1 MKNLSFLRLFLSTFL
16 FIFLSTSAV
25 LAVSYCGETISNNDG
40 SVHAVL
46 TCTNPSSGTYVLSVT
61 SDDNN
66 FEGISGDNWYC
77 YVNGGTNYHMTDNY
91 TWDATNKVLTFTISS
106 SQAPQMHT
114 PMYLRF
120 SGNEKIFTT
129 IQHQVFEWPESCS
142 GGVSCD
148 ENHFYYVK
156 IGGIAYTNVYMWN
169 SSNTSEK
176 NANWPGVAM
185 STTVPELSILGASI
199 YEISYEGAN
208 YDKVI
213 FNDGTNQTSDLNIEN
228 CKFYMDGTWYNSIE
242 DVEAQMI
249 FYVNINN
256 WNGVR
261 VHYWDGGTSW
271 PGNAMTKTNTTT
283 SQNHDVYFYYNI
295 GNSAYCKFNEA
306 TNDGN
311 QSPTDW
317 GAEKGNYMNERATYC
332 YGWMASYNELR
343 GSFNSWTAGDNIF
356 EWTDKTSTIQTAK
369 QTLTAGNHTFKI
381 WGKGGKWN
389 SANSTMTNANCT
401 NWDFKLSNSEGDC
414 TITADVP
421 GDYIFNYDFAENKLS
436 VIYPPYM
443 LTASYVSST
452 ANTITLAV
460 TSTRGTHYH
469 VVDATHGIDL
479 DLTPTAGQ
487 IVVTGLT
494 ANTAYTFTITAL
506 DVNDTESANDIS
518 VTAATIPNVN
528 AMPSGFDDCQI
539 TAVHTSGDE
548 YSPLGMNLADWSY
561 AAGGAAYTD
570 GSSKKAFKVSTNST
584 YYAGLYFGSAW
595 TSTPTTLC
603 DASTATKLHIEF
615 FSPTTETFNFDV
627 LSYYNS
633 ANHDGTAQSVT
644 ATAGVWQVK
653 DFDLSLFG
661 GEITGHKDVLSGFK
675 IDYGAGNTGKE
686 LYIANVYFYKD
697 DAPCTVKANREDL
710 DDCSVLAVLGTT
722 TYTPMGISGNRG
734 WSSESGEK
742 LTIGD
747 KGSNNVWHIYDG
759 TASALHMQTESNV
772 QFYNKI
778 HLEVWTASAKS
789 LRFGLLC
796 YVGGFNDAV
805 PAAYHP
811 QTLSTSAASWTAVD
825 YTLTDLTTSAYLA
838 NATDLYFYDLANE
851 DVYVTNV
858 YFYNDDTTKP
868 IVTSATNSGISGTDL
883 TLTLTATYKGAA
895 LNTFRITNTTT
906 SEVYDRTA
914 DGSNQVTIPDID
926 YCTAYTLNI
935 QAIYNN
941 CILSDPTVMNIA
953 AREPTSVDLT
963 RLAGVTATA
972 SHYPGGW
979 EPAKAIDADL
989 NSYWASGGGVSYP
1002 SDEWLNIDLTRTWTI
1017 SSVNVA
1023 WNNIDANNL
1032 YIEGSND
1039 GTNYYILKHVKA
1051 TPSYAAP
1058 PATIVYETYTLES
1071 HLRVRH
1077 IRLRA
1082 VGLPAEMAIRDV
1094 QIFGACNE
1102 DYARP
1107 VMTMAELDEVHITSS
1122 TAKAYIDVAA
1132 FDDVTLPQS
1141 ILYNVEFI
1149 AGGLATRSNLTTTD
1163 GVLELTGLTEG
1174 TTYTIRIYAV
1184 DGSGNVS
1191 ENYKEL
1197 TFTAHINLYY
1207 LTSDGTGADGVWEG
1221 ALANE
1226 ASAAT
1231 RRFSTT
1237 AVDGIY
1243 RFAITVLDDNVQY
1256 RPYYAEDGTITYN
1269 SNYWSHSDNQIIG
1282 AHSGETNEVYAK
1294 DKDHFVSN
1302 FDELKVYGAAVGAAT
1317 EGAALTMTYNGDH
1330 TFSWE
1335 GDVASGT
1342 NAFRIIVNNNHST
1355 ITDNSRSRIMDA
1367 AENWNN
1373 ASSWARA
1380 KLTFDMTTWTWTW
1393 EEAADPT
1400 LCSANGGPG
1409 SGMTIAG
1416 DAMATTFTDGY
1427 TLSVKKGASGHLLVS
1442 ASIKE
1447 NVRTDGAVYLNFHS
1461 QSGSRAVYAETC
1473 IIGAGEAT
1481 MSVVDKD
1488 VTIPAVV
1495 AGDPVLALS
1504 VKFEIIGTEISGE
1517 VRFTDIM
1524 YYNVE
1529 DGGCVD
1535 PTTEYFDIYH
1545 ADDATGSE
1553 RTSFDGG
1560 NIVLPIR
1567 YFRHFDNSWTT
1578 ISVPFEVE
1586 KVVVYDEEDHV
1597 EYPLFPRFHNDTK
1610 DVEGYYYLKTFDN
1623 WSTTSVAL
1631 KDFQASWKQL
1641 TVATAYDGMDGSSIS
1656 DTEEEWL
1663 SKNVKPAKNTP
1674 YVIKFPYADYYEN
1687 NWVIFY
1693 GAPFQTIASD
1703 FTGGTSIT
1711 LTNDNYDYDQVKLQ
1725 CNNTMHPT
1733 PALTNIYMI
1742 EEGRDLFTRR
1752 ESQSV
1757 PAFEAYVI
1765 GTHEVQT
1772 RFSVLRWSEETTDI
1786 NSERPSTSD
1795 DAGEIYTVSGMF
1807 IVSFANQEQM
1817 EQYLNTLASGVYVVR
1832 AGTRINKVIVH

>member
-1 MKNLSFLRLFLSTFL
+1 MTATAPLP
-16 FIFLSTSAV
+16 SAD
-25 LAVSYCGETISNNDG
+25 SYQFYIK
-40 SVHAVL
+40 
-46 TCTNPSSGTYVLSVT
+46 
-61 SDDNN
+61 
-66 FEGISGDNWYC
+66 
-77 YVNGGTNYHMTDNY
+77 GGG
-91 TWDATNKVLTFTISS
+91 A
-106 SQAPQMHT
+106 
-114 PMYLRF
+114 
-120 SGNEKIFTT
+120 E
-129 IQHQVFEWPESCS
+129 
-142 GGVSCD
+142 
-148 ENHFYYVK
+148 YYK
-156 IGGIAYTNVYMWN
+156 
-169 SSNTSEK
+169 
-176 NANWPGVAM
+176 
-185 STTVPELSILGASI
+185 
-199 YEISYEGAN
+199 
-208 YDKVI
+208 
-213 FNDGTNQTSDLNIEN
+213 NDGTMTS
-228 CKFYMDGTWYNSIE
+228 S
-242 DVEAQMI
+242 
-249 FYVNINN
+249 
-256 WNGVR
+256 
-261 VHYWDGGTSW
+261 
-271 PGNAMTKTNTTT
+271 
-283 SQNHDVYFYYNI
+283 
-295 GNSAYCKFNEA
+295 
-306 TNDGN
+306 
-311 QSPTDW
+311 
-317 GAEKGNYMNERATYC
+317 
-332 YGWMASYNELR
+332 
-343 GSFNSWTAGDNIF
+343 
-356 EWTDKTSTIQTAK
+356 
-369 QTLTAGNHTFKI
+369 
-381 WGKGGKWN
+381 
-389 SANSTMTNANCT
+389 NCT
-401 NWDFKLSNSEGDC
+401 NWKMNGLSNC
-414 TITADVP
+414 WITADVP

-443 LTASYVSST
+443 LTASYVSAT
-452 ANTITLAV
+452 ANSITLSV

-506 DVNDTESANDIS
+506 DDNDTESANNIS
-518 VTAATIPNVN
+518 VTAATNPNVN

-548 YSPLGMNLADWSY
+548 YSPLGMVIANGGT

-570 GSSKKAFKVSTNST
+570 GSSKKAYKVSTNST
-584 YYAGLYFGSAW
+584 YYAGLYFGSAR

-603 DASTATKLHIEF
+603 DASTATKLHVEF
-615 FSPTTETFNFDV
+615 FSPTTETFDFDV

-633 ANHDGTAQSVT
+633 NNHDGTAQSVT

-661 GEITGHKDVLSGFK
+661 GEITGHKDVISGFK
-675 IDYGAGNTGKE
+675 IDYGSGNIGKE
-686 LYIANVYFYKD
+686 LYIANVYFYKA

-710 DDCSVLAVLGTT
+710 DECRVLSVWGTT
-722 TYTPMGISGNRG
+722 KYEPIGVTGYETWGGGSGTV
-734 WSSESGEK
+734 E
-742 LTIGD
+742 TID
-747 KGSNNVWHIYDG
+747 SKDVVHITGSNYMAVRHADTDVRNYTH
-759 TASALHMQTESNV
+759 LHLDIWMAEAN
-772 QFYNKI
+772 NINLK
-778 HLEVWTASAKS
+778 
-789 LRFGLLC
+789 LLC
-796 YVGGFNDAV
+796 YSDHFEDGSTYAITTTAGTWKSLDIPLSAFNQGANLQKAVGIYPVDLAGKDIFIANAYYYNNDA
-805 PAAYHP
+805 
-811 QTLSTSAASWTAVD
+811 
-825 YTLTDLTTSAYLA
+825 
-838 NATDLYFYDLANE
+838 
-851 DVYVTNV
+851 
-858 YFYNDDTTKP
+858 TKP

-914 DGSNQVTIPDID
+914 DGSNQVTIPNID

-989 NSYWASGGGVSYP
+989 DTYWASGGGVSYP

-1051 TPSYAAP
+1051 TPSYAVQ
-1058 PATIVYETYTLES
+1058 PATIVYETYALES

-1149 AGGLATRSNLTTTD
+1149 AGELATRSNLTTTD

-1191 ENYKEL
+1191 ANYKEL

-1207 LTSDGTGADGVWEG
+1207 LTSDGTGASGVWEG
-1221 ALANE
+1221 ALGNE

-1269 SNYWSHSDNQIIG
+1269 SNFWSGADNQVIG
-1282 AHSGETNEVYAK
+1282 AHSGETIEVYAK
-1294 DKDHFVSN
+1294 DKNHFVSN
-1302 FDELKVYGAAVGAAT
+1302 FDELKVYGVAVNAAT

-1342 NAFRIIVNNNHST
+1342 NAFRIIVNNNHSG

-1373 ASSWARA
+1373 SSSWTRA

-1427 TLSVKKGASGHLLVS
+1427 TVSIKTGAPGHLIVS
-1442 ASIKE
+1442 ASIIDA
-1447 NVRTDGAVYLNFHS
+1447 VSTSGAVYLNFHS
-1461 QSGSRAVYAETC
+1461 QSGSRAIYAEEC
-1473 IIGAGEAT
+1473 IIGAGEPT
-1481 MSVVDKD
+1481 MSVVNKD
-1488 VTIPAVV
+1488 VTIPAAV
-1495 AGDPVLALS
+1495 ASDPVLALS
-1504 VKFEIIGTEISGE
+1504 VKFEIIGTGIAGE

-1524 YYNVE
+1524 YYDVE

-1535 PTTEYFDIYH
+1535 PTTDFFDIYH
-1545 ADDATGSE
+1545 ADDATGSQ

-1567 YFRHFDNSWTT
+1567 YFRHFDNNWTT
-1578 ISVPFEVE
+1578 ITVPFEVE
-1586 KVVVYDEEDHV
+1586 KVVVYDEDDGV
-1597 EYPLFPRFHNDTK
+1597 EYPLFPRFHNNTK

-1623 WSTTSVAL
+1623 WSTTPVAL
-1631 KDFQASWKQL
+1631 KDFQSSWKQL
-1641 TVATAYDGMDGSSIS
+1641 TVATDDDGLNAGGGID
-1656 DTEEEWL
+1656 DDEEDRL

-1725 CNNTMHPT
+1725 CNNTMHPS
-1733 PALTNIYMI
+1733 PVLTNIYMI
-1742 EEGRDLFTRR
+1742 EEGEDLFTRR

-1786 NSERPSTSD
+1786 KSERPTTAD

-1807 IVSFANQEQM
+1807 IASFANHEQM

>member
-1 MKNLSFLRLFLSTFL
+1 MKNITNFRLFLSTLL
-16 FIFLSTSAV
+16 FFFLSTSMVWADV
-25 LAVSYCGETISNNDG
+25 CDAWLTDG
-40 SVHAVL
+40 VGGGFYASKYRILCPMTLPTGGFVV
-46 TCTNPSSGTYVLSVT
+46 NIQEPVSGTPAIY
-61 SDDNN
+61 
-66 FEGISGDNWYC
+66 FGDMGTITYC
-77 YVNGGTNYHMTDNY
+77 SLGAGNY
-91 TWDATNKVLTFTISS
+91 TVRGTGLYLHLSAFVNQYTEVTITSGGNNYTFTVEYKYG
-106 SQAPQMHT
+106 T
-114 PMYLRF
+114 
-120 SGNEKIFTT
+120 SG
-129 IQHQVFEWPESCS
+129 

-148 ENHFYYVK
+148 TKHFYYVK
-156 IGGIAYTNVYMWN
+156 IGGTAYTNVYMWN

-261 VHYWDGGTSW
+261 VHYWNGGTTW

-283 SQNHDVYFYYNI
+283 SQDHDVYFYYNI
-295 GNSAYCKFNEA
+295 GSSAYCKFNEA
-306 TNDGN
+306 TNDSH

-317 GAEKGNYMNERATYC
+317 GAEKGNYMNERTTYC

-343 GSFNSWTAGDNIF
+343 GSFNSWTAGENIF
-356 EWTDKTSTIQTAK
+356 DWNDKSSTIQTTK

-389 SANSTMTNANCT
+389 SANSTMTSANCT
-401 NWDFKLSNSEGDC
+401 NWDFKLSNSEGNC

-421 GDYIFNYDFAENKLS
+421 GDYIFNYDFAENRLS

-469 VVDATHGIDL
+469 VVDATHGINL
-479 DLTPTAGQ
+479 DLTPTEGQ

-506 DVNDTESANDIS
+506 DGNDTESANNIS
-518 VTAATIPNVN
+518 ITAATTPNVN

-548 YSPLGMNLADWSY
+548 YSPIGMNLANWSY

-570 GSSKKAFKVSTNST
+570 GSNKKAYKVNTNAT

-603 DASTATKLHIEF
+603 DASNATKLHVEF

-675 IDYGAGNTGKE
+675 IDYGSDNTNKE

-697 DAPCTVKANREDL
+697 DAPCSVNANREDL
-710 DDCSVLAVLGTT
+710 DECRVLAVWGTT
-722 TYTPMGISGNRG
+722 KYTPIGVTGYNDWGGGSGAV
-734 WSSESGEK
+734 E
-742 LTIGD
+742 TID
-747 KGSNNVWHIYDG
+747 SKDVVHITGSNYMAVRHADKDVRNYTH
-759 TASALHMQTESNV
+759 LHLDIWMAEAN
-772 QFYNKI
+772 NINLK
-778 HLEVWTASAKS
+778 
-789 LRFGLLC
+789 LLC
-796 YVGGFNDAV
+796 YSDHFEDGSTYAITTTARVWKSLDIPLSAFNQGANLQKAVGIY
-805 PAAYHP
+805 P
-811 QTLSTSAASWTAVD
+811 VD
-825 YTLTDLTTSAYLA
+825 LAGKDIYLA
-838 NATDLYFYDLANE
+838 NAYY
-851 DVYVTNV
+851 
-858 YFYNDDTTKP
+858 YNNDATKP
-868 IVTSATNSGISGTDL
+868 VVTSATNSGISGTDL
-883 TLTLTATYKGAA
+883 TLTLTATYKEAA
-895 LNTFRITNTTT
+895 LNTFQITNTTT
-906 SEVYDRTA
+906 GDVYDCTA
-914 DGSNQVTIPDID
+914 DGSNHVVIPNID
-926 YCTAYTLNI
+926 YCSAYTLNI
-935 QAIYNN
+935 QAIYNY
-941 CILSDPTVMNIA
+941 CILSDATVMNIA
-953 AREPTSVDLT
+953 SREPTGVDLT
-963 RLAGVTATA
+963 RLDGVTATA

-979 EPAKAIDADL
+979 EPAKAIDDDL
-989 NSYWASGGGVSYP
+989 NSYWASSTPNP
-1002 SDEWLNIDLTRTWTI
+1002 SGEWLNIDLTQTWTI
-1017 SSVNVA
+1017 STINVG
-1023 WNNIDANNL
+1023 WNNVEAKNL

-1039 GTNYYILKHVKA
+1039 GVNYYILKHVKA
-1051 TPSYAAP
+1051 TPSYSVQQNP
-1058 PATIVYETYTLES
+1058 IVYESYSLES
-1071 HLRVRH
+1071 HIRVRH
-1077 IRLRA
+1077 VRLRA
-1082 VGLPAEMAIRDV
+1082 VGLSAEMAIRDV

-1107 VMTMAELDEVHITSS
+1107 VMTMAELDKVVVVSAE
-1122 TAKAYIDVAA
+1122 AKADIDVAA
-1132 FDDVTLPQS
+1132 YDDVTLPQN
-1141 ILYNVEFI
+1141 IQYNVEFI
-1149 AGGLATRSNLTTTD
+1149 AGGLANRTNLTATD
-1163 GVLELTGLTEG
+1163 GVLELTGLTQG

-1184 DGSGNVS
+1184 DESGNVS

-1197 TFTAHINLYY
+1197 TFTVHINLYY
-1207 LTSDGTGADGVWEG
+1207 LTSDGTGAGGVWEG
-1221 ALANE
+1221 ALGNE
-1226 ASAAT
+1226 TSAAA
-1231 RRFSTT
+1231 RRFSST
-1237 AVDGIY
+1237 AEEGIY
-1243 RFAITVLDDNVQY
+1243 HFTIAIPNDNIQY
-1256 RPYYAEDGTITYN
+1256 RLYYSEDGSITYN
-1269 SNYWSHSDNQIIG
+1269 AAYWSNSDNQVVG

-1294 DKDHFVSN
+1294 DKNHFVSI

-1373 ASSWARA
+1373 SSSWTRA

-1400 LCSANGGPG
+1400 LCTANGGQG

-1416 DAMATTFTDGY
+1416 DEKATTFTDGY
-1427 TLSVKKGASGHLLVS
+1427 TLSVKKGAPGHLLVS

-1447 NVRTDGAVYLNFHS
+1447 SVSTSGAVYLNFHS
-1461 QSGSRAVYAETC
+1461 QSGSRAIYAEEC
-1473 IIGAGEAT
+1473 IIGASEPT
-1481 MSVVDKD
+1481 MSVVNKD
-1488 VTIPAVV
+1488 VTIPAAV
-1495 AGDPVLALS
+1495 ASDPVLALS
-1504 VKFEIIGTEISGE
+1504 VKFEINGTGITGE

-1524 YYNVE
+1524 YYDLE
-1529 DGGCVD
+1529 DGGCID
-1535 PTTEYFDIYH
+1535 PTTDYFDIYH
-1545 ADDATGSE
+1545 WDDAPIDA
-1553 RTSFDGG
+1553 RTSFGGG

-1567 YFRHFDNSWTT
+1567 YFRHFDNNWTT
-1578 ISVPFEVE
+1578 ITVPFEVE
-1586 KVVVYDEEDHV
+1586 KVVVYDEDDKV
-1597 EYPLFPRFHNDTK
+1597 EYPLFPRFYNGTQ

-1641 TVATAYDGMDGSSIS
+1641 TVATDKDGMTAGGDI
-1656 DTEEEWL
+1656 DDAEEVWL
-1663 SKNVKPAKNTP
+1663 SENVKPEKNTP
-1674 YVIKFPYADYYEN
+1674 YSIKFPYADYYAT

-1693 GAPFQTIASD
+1693 GSAFQTIASD
-1703 FTGGTSIT
+1703 FNGGTSIK
-1711 LTNDNYDYDQVKLQ
+1711 LTDDTYDYNQVKLQ
-1725 CNNTMHPT
+1725 CNNTMHPS
-1733 PALTNIYMI
+1733 PVLTNIYMI
-1742 EEGRDLFTRR
+1742 EEGEDLFTRR
-1752 ESQSV
+1752 ESQAV

-1765 GTHEVQT
+1765 GTSQVQA
-1772 RFSVLRWSEETTDI
+1772 RFSVLRWSGETTAI
-1786 NSERPSTSD
+1786 NSERPSTAD
-1795 DAGEIYTVSGMF
+1795 EAGEIYTVSGMRLAT
-1807 IVSFANQEQM
+1807 FANQEQM
-1817 EQYLNTLASGVYVVR
+1817 ERYLNTFASGVYVVR
-1832 AGTRINKVIVH
+1832 VGTRINKVIVH

>member
-1 MKNLSFLRLFLSTFL
+1 MKNITNFRLFLSTLL
-16 FIFLSTSAV
+16 FFFLSTSTVWADV
-25 LAVSYCGETISNNDG
+25 CDAWLTDG
-40 SVHAVL
+40 VGGGFYASKYRILCPMTLPTGGFVV
-46 TCTNPSSGTYVLSVT
+46 NIQEPVSGTPAIY
-61 SDDNN
+61 
-66 FEGISGDNWYC
+66 FGDMGTITYC
-77 YVNGGTNYHMTDNY
+77 SLGAGNY
-91 TWDATNKVLTFTISS
+91 TVRGTGLYLHLSAFVNQYTEVTITSGGNNYTFTVEYKYG
-106 SQAPQMHT
+106 T
-114 PMYLRF
+114 
-120 SGNEKIFTT
+120 SG
-129 IQHQVFEWPESCS
+129 

-148 ENHFYYVK
+148 TKHFYYVK
-156 IGGIAYTNVYMWN
+156 IGGTAYTNVYMWN

-199 YEISYEGAN
+199 YEITYEGAN
-208 YDKVI
+208 YDQVI
-213 FNDGTNQTSDLNIEN
+213 FNDGTNQTGDLDIEN
-228 CKFYMDGTWYNSIE
+228 CKFYMDGNWYNSIE
-242 DVEAQMI
+242 EVEAQMI

-261 VHYWDGGTSW
+261 VHYWNGGTAW

-283 SQNHDVYFYYNI
+283 SQDHDVYFYYNI
-295 GNSAYCKFNEA
+295 GSSAYCKFNEA
-306 TNDGN
+306 TNDSH

-317 GAEKGNYMNERATYC
+317 GAEKGNYMNERTTYC

-343 GSFNSWTAGDNIF
+343 GSFNSWTAGENIF
-356 EWTDKTSTIQTAK
+356 DWNDKSSTIQTTK

-506 DVNDTESANDIS
+506 DNNDTESANNIS
-518 VTAATIPNVN
+518 VTAATTPNVN

-539 TAVHTSGDE
+539 MAVHTSGDE

-570 GSSKKAFKVSTNST
+570 GSNKKAYKVNTNAT

-595 TSTPTTLC
+595 TGTPTTLC

-615 FSPTTETFNFDV
+615 FSPTTETFYFDV

-675 IDYGAGNTGKE
+675 IDYGSGNIGKE

-710 DDCSVLAVLGTT
+710 DDCRVLSVLGTT
-722 TYTPMGISGNRG
+722 KYDPMGISEVR
-734 WSSESGEK
+734 WSPATGGAV
-742 LTIGD
+742 TIGD
-747 KGSNNVWHIYDG
+747 KGSNNVWRG
-759 TASALHMQTESNV
+759 TSTADETAFHLATESNI
-772 QFYNKI
+772 QSYNKI
-778 HLEVWTASAKS
+778 HLEIWTGEAMTIQFGQLCWVNGFNRDAGGAAYQKQTITTEAAQWKS
-789 LRFGLLC
+789 L
-796 YVGGFNDAV
+796 
-805 PAAYHP
+805 
-811 QTLSTSAASWTAVD
+811 D
-825 YTLTDLTTSAYLA
+825 YTLTDLTTYAYMEKA
-838 NATDLYFYDLANE
+838 CDLCFYGLGGNDI
-851 DVYVTNV
+851 YITNV
-858 YFYNDDTTKP
+858 YYYNDDATTKP
-868 IVTSATNSGISGTDL
+868 LVTSATNSGISGTDL

-914 DGSNQVTIPDID
+914 DGSNHVVIPDID
-926 YCTAYTLNI
+926 YCSAYTLNI

-941 CILSDPTVMNIA
+941 CILSDATVMNIA
-953 AREPTSVDLT
+953 VREPTSVNLAS
-963 RLAGVTATA
+963 LAGVTATA

-989 NSYWASGGGVSYP
+989 NSYWATSTPNPSG
-1002 SDEWLNIDLTRTWTI
+1002 EWLNIDLTQTWTI
-1017 SSVNVA
+1017 STINVG
-1023 WNNIDANNL
+1023 WNNVEAKNL

-1039 GTNYYILKHVKA
+1039 GVNYYILKHVKA
-1051 TPSYAAP
+1051 TPSYSVQP
-1058 PATIVYETYTLES
+1058 NPIVYETYSLES
-1071 HLRVRH
+1071 HIRVRH
-1077 IRLRA
+1077 VRLRA
-1082 VGLPAEMAIRDV
+1082 VGLSAEMAIRDL
-1094 QIFGACNE
+1094 QIFGACDE
-1102 DYARP
+1102 DYALP
-1107 VMTMAELDEVHITSS
+1107 VMTMAELDKVVVVSAE
-1122 TAKAYIDVAA
+1122 AKADIDVAA
-1132 FDDVTLPQS
+1132 YDDVTLPQN
-1141 ILYNVEFI
+1141 IRYNVEFI
-1149 AGGLATRSNLTTTD
+1149 AGGLANRTNLIATD
-1163 GVLELTGLTEG
+1163 GVLELTGLTQG
-1174 TTYTIRIYAV
+1174 MTYTVRIYAV
-1184 DGSGNVS
+1184 DESGNVS

-1197 TFTAHINLYY
+1197 TFTVHINLYY
-1207 LTSDGTGADGVWEG
+1207 LTSDGTGAGGVWEG
-1221 ALANE
+1221 ALGNE
-1226 ASAAT
+1226 TSAAA
-1231 RRFSTT
+1231 RRFSST
-1237 AVDGIY
+1237 AEEGIY
-1243 RFAITVLDDNVQY
+1243 HFTIAIPNDNIQY
-1256 RPYYAEDGTITYN
+1256 RLYYSEDGSITYN
-1269 SNYWSHSDNQIIG
+1269 AAYWSHSDNQIIG

-1302 FDELKVYGAAVGAAT
+1302 FDELKVYGSAVGAAT

-1373 ASSWARA
+1373 FSSWTRA
-1380 KLTFDMTTWTWTW
+1380 KLTFDMTTWTYTW
-1393 EEAADPT
+1393 EECDDPS
-1400 LCSANGGPG
+1400 LCSADGGAG
-1409 SGMTIAG
+1409 SGMVIPG
-1416 DAMATTFTDGY
+1416 DAAATKFTDGY
-1427 TLSVKKGASGHLLVS
+1427 TFSVKTGAPGHLLVS
-1442 ASIKE
+1442 ASIKDDVSP
-1447 NVRTDGAVYLNFHS
+1447 NGAVYLNFHS
-1461 QSGSRAVYAETC
+1461 QSGSRAIYAEEC
-1473 IIGAGEAT
+1473 IISAGEPT
-1481 MSVVDKD
+1481 MSVVNKD
-1488 VTIPAVV
+1488 VTIPAAV
-1495 AGDPVLALS
+1495 ASDPVLALS
-1504 VKFEIIGTEISGE
+1504 VKFEIIGTGIAGE
-1517 VRFTDIM
+1517 VRFTEIM
-1524 YYNVE
+1524 YYNLE

-1535 PTTEYFDIYH
+1535 PTTDYFDIYH
-1545 ADDATGSE
+1545 WDDAPIDA
-1553 RTSFDGG
+1553 RTSFGGG

-1567 YFRHFDNSWTT
+1567 YFRHFDNNWTT
-1578 ISVPFEVE
+1578 ITVPFEVE
-1586 KVVVYDEEDHV
+1586 KVVVYDEDDKV
-1597 EYPLFPRFHNDTK
+1597 EYPLFPRFYNGTQ

-1641 TVATAYDGMDGSSIS
+1641 TVATDKDGMTAGGGID
-1656 DTEEEWL
+1656 DAEEVWL
-1663 SKNVKPAKNTP
+1663 SENVKPEKNTP
-1674 YVIKFPYADYYEN
+1674 YVIKFPYADYYAT

-1693 GAPFQTIASD
+1693 GSAFQTIASD
-1703 FTGGTSIT
+1703 FNGGTSIK
-1711 LTNDNYDYDQVKLQ
+1711 LTDDTYDYNQVKLQ
-1725 CNNTMHPT
+1725 CNSTMHPS
-1733 PALTNIYMI
+1733 PVLTNIYMI
-1742 EEGRDLFTRR
+1742 EEGEDLFTRR
-1752 ESQSV
+1752 ESQAV

-1765 GTHEVQT
+1765 GTSQVQA
-1772 RFSVLRWSEETTDI
+1772 RFSVLRWSGETTAI
-1786 NSERPSTSD
+1786 NSERPSTAD
-1795 DAGEIYTVSGMF
+1795 EAGEIYTVSGMRLAT
-1807 IVSFANQEQM
+1807 FANQEQM
-1817 EQYLNTLASGVYVVR
+1817 ERCLNTFASGVYVVR
-1832 AGTRINKVIVH
+1832 VGTRINKVIVH

>member
-1 MKNLSFLRLFLSTFL
+1 MKNITNFRLFLSTLL
-16 FIFLSTSAV
+16 FFFLSTSTVWADV
-25 LAVSYCGETISNNDG
+25 CDAWLTDG
-40 SVHAVL
+40 VGGGFYASKYRILCPMTLPTGGFVV
-46 TCTNPSSGTYVLSVT
+46 NIQEPVSGTPAIY
-61 SDDNN
+61 
-66 FEGISGDNWYC
+66 FGDMGTITYC
-77 YVNGGTNYHMTDNY
+77 SLGAGNY
-91 TWDATNKVLTFTISS
+91 TVRGTGLYLHLSAFVNQYTEVTITSGGNNYTFTVEYKYG
-106 SQAPQMHT
+106 T
-114 PMYLRF
+114 
-120 SGNEKIFTT
+120 SG
-129 IQHQVFEWPESCS
+129 

-148 ENHFYYVK
+148 TKHFYYVK
-156 IGGIAYTNVYMWN
+156 IGGTAYTNVYMWN

-199 YEISYEGAN
+199 YEITYEGAN
-208 YDKVI
+208 YDQVI
-213 FNDGTNQTSDLNIEN
+213 FNDGTNQTGDLDIEN
-228 CKFYMDGTWYNSIE
+228 CKFYMDGNWYNSIE
-242 DVEAQMI
+242 EVEAQMI

-261 VHYWDGGTSW
+261 VHYWNGGTAW

-283 SQNHDVYFYYNI
+283 SQDHDVYFYYNI
-295 GNSAYCKFNEA
+295 GSSAYCKFNEA
-306 TNDGN
+306 TNDSH

-317 GAEKGNYMNERATYC
+317 GAEKGNYMNERTTYC

-343 GSFNSWTAGDNIF
+343 GSFNSWTAGENIF
-356 EWTDKTSTIQTAK
+356 DWNDKSSTIQTTK

-506 DVNDTESANDIS
+506 DNNDTESANDIS

-539 TAVHTSGDE
+539 EAVHTSGDE
-548 YSPLGMNLADWSY
+548 YSPIGMILANWGY
-561 AAGGAAYTD
+561 AAEGTPYTD
-570 GSSKKAFKVSTNST
+570 GSSKKAYKVNTNSIH
-584 YYAGLYFGSAW
+584 YAGLYFGSSW
-595 TSTPTTLC
+595 TGAPVTLC
-603 DASTATKLHIEF
+603 DASTATKLHVEF

-644 ATAGVWQVK
+644 ATAGVWQVM

-661 GEITGHKDVLSGFK
+661 GEITGHKDVISGFK
-675 IDYGAGNTGKE
+675 IDYGSGNIGKE
-686 LYIANVYFYKD
+686 LYIANVYFYKA

-710 DDCSVLAVLGTT
+710 DECRVLAVWGTT
-722 TYTPMGISGNRG
+722 KYTPIGVTGYNDWGGGSGTV
-734 WSSESGEK
+734 E
-742 LTIGD
+742 TID
-747 KGSNNVWHIYDG
+747 SKDVVHITGSNYMAVRHADTDVRNYTH
-759 TASALHMQTESNV
+759 LHLDIWMAEAN
-772 QFYNKI
+772 NINLK
-778 HLEVWTASAKS
+778 
-789 LRFGLLC
+789 LLC
-796 YVGGFNDAV
+796 YSDHFEDGSTYAITTTARVWKSLDIPLSSFNQGVNLQKAVGIYPEALAGKDI
-805 PAAYHP
+805 
-811 QTLSTSAASWTAVD
+811 
-825 YTLTDLTTSAYLA
+825 YLA
-838 NATDLYFYDLANE
+838 NAYY
-851 DVYVTNV
+851 
-858 YFYNDDTTKP
+858 YNDDATKP
-868 IVTSATNSGISGTDL
+868 IVTSATNSGVSGTDL
-883 TLTLTATYKGAA
+883 TLTLTATYKGNA
-895 LNTFRITNTTT
+895 LNTFQITNTTT
-906 SEVYDRTA
+906 GDVYDRTA

-953 AREPTSVDLT
+953 SREPTNVNLAS
-963 RLAGVTATA
+963 LAGVTATA
-972 SHYPGGW
+972 GKETNAASL
-979 EPAKAIDADL
+979 AVDADATTRWG
-989 NSYWASGGGVSYP
+989 SEGGSATQHWITV
-1002 SDEWLNIDLTRTWTI
+1002 DLQKRFSISTI
-1017 SSVNVA
+1017 KLSWETACSK
-1023 WNNIDANNL
+1023 
-1032 YIEGSND
+1032 
-1039 GTNYYILKHVKA
+1039 NYYLKASLDGAHFYPVGHY
-1051 TPSYAAP
+1051 TTVPSIGGSGAS
-1058 PATIVYETYTLES
+1058 VYTTYTIESGVEARYLQMYSLENNTGYGTS
-1071 HLRVRH
+1071 IWEFEVY
-1077 IRLRA
+1077 
-1082 VGLPAEMAIRDV
+1082 
-1094 QIFGACNE
+1094 GACASNGTI
-1102 DYARP
+1102 P
-1107 VMTMAELDEVHITSS
+1107 IMTFANLHNMSLSNSGATVALEVGAWDDAT
-1122 TAKAYIDVAA
+1122 A
-1132 FDDVTLPQS
+1132 FDDLTYKV
-1141 ILYNVEFI
+1141 VFI
-1149 AGGLATRSNLTTTD
+1149 AGKTETLNNQSATD
-1163 GVLELTGLTEG
+1163 GVLSLSSLTIG
-1174 TTYTIRIYAV
+1174 TTYTVRIYAI
-1184 DGSGNVS
+1184 DGSDNES
-1191 ENYKEL
+1191 ENYKEV
-1197 TFTAHINLYY
+1197 TFTPYVNLYY
-1207 LTSDGTGADGVWEG
+1207 FTNDLTGTDPVAGWAD
-1221 ALANE
+1221 ALNN
-1226 ASAAT
+1226 ASNAAA

-1237 AVDGIY
+1237 AQDGIY
-1243 RFAITVLDDNVQY
+1243 RFSIAVPADNMQY
-1256 RPYYAEDGTITYN
+1256 RLYGDESGQQVSEVAA
-1269 SNYWSHSDNQIIG
+1269 YWSHSDNQIIG

-1373 ASSWARA
+1373 SSSWTRA

-1400 LCSANGGPG
+1400 LCTANGGPG

-1416 DAMATTFTDGY
+1416 DALATTFTDGY
-1427 TLSVKKGASGHLLVS
+1427 TVSIKTGAPGHLLVS
-1442 ASIKE
+1442 ASIKDDVST
-1447 NVRTDGAVYLNFHS
+1447 NGAVYLNFHR
-1461 QSGSRAVYAETC
+1461 QSDSRAVYAEEC
-1473 IIGAGEAT
+1473 IIGAGEPT
-1481 MSVVDKD
+1481 MSVVNKD
-1488 VTIPAVV
+1488 VTIPAAV
-1495 AGDPVLALS
+1495 ASDPVLALS
-1504 VKFEIIGTEISGE
+1504 VKFEIIGTGIAGE

-1524 YYNVE
+1524 YYNLE

-1535 PTTEYFDIYH
+1535 PTTDFFDIYH
-1545 ADDATGSE
+1545 ADDATGSQ

-1567 YFRHFDNSWTT
+1567 YFRHFDNNWTT
-1578 ISVPFEVE
+1578 ITVPFEVE
-1586 KVVVYDEEDHV
+1586 KVVVYDEDDKV
-1597 EYPLFPRFHNDTK
+1597 EYPLFPRFYNGTQ

-1641 TVATAYDGMDGSSIS
+1641 TVATDKDGMTAGGGID
-1656 DTEEEWL
+1656 DAEEVWL
-1663 SKNVKPAKNTP
+1663 SENVKPEKNTP
-1674 YVIKFPYADYYEN
+1674 YVIKFPYADYYAT

-1693 GAPFQTIASD
+1693 GSAFQTIASD
-1703 FTGGTSIT
+1703 FNGGTSIK
-1711 LTNDNYDYDQVKLQ
+1711 LTDDTYDYNQVKLQ
-1725 CNNTMHPT
+1725 CNSTMHPS
-1733 PALTNIYMI
+1733 PVLTNIYMI
-1742 EEGRDLFTRR
+1742 EEGEDLFTRR
-1752 ESQSV
+1752 ESQAV

-1765 GTHEVQT
+1765 GTSQVQA
-1772 RFSVLRWSEETTDI
+1772 RFSVLRWSGETTAI
-1786 NSERPSTSD
+1786 NSERPSTAD
-1795 DAGEIYTVSGMF
+1795 EAGEIYTVSGMRLAT
-1807 IVSFANQEQM
+1807 FANQEQM
-1817 EQYLNTLASGVYVVR
+1817 ERYLNTFASGVYVVR
-1832 AGTRINKVIVH
+1832 VGTRINKVIVH